1 MRNIK
6 IILEYDGLLFKGWQ
20 KQTGKTVK
28 TVQGE
33 VEKVLSSILSEEI
46 EIVGSRKN
54 RCKSKCIK
62 SSCKF

>member
-46 EIVGSRKN
+46 EGVRVSEEQMQM
-54 RCKSKCIK
+54 
-62 SSCKF
+62 

>member
-6 IILEYDGLLFKGWQ
+6 IILEYDGLLFNPWLSP
-20 KQTGKTVK
+20 TGKPVK

-46 EIVGSRKN
+46 EVVGSRKN
-54 RCKSKCIK
+54 RCKCKCIK
-62 SSCKF
+62 SSCEF

>member
-28 TVQGE
+28 TIQGE

-46 EIVGSRKN
+46 EVVRVSEEQMQM
-54 RCKSKCIK
+54 
-62 SSCKF
+62 

>member
-33 VEKVLSSILSEEI
+33 EEKVLSSILSEDI
-46 EIVGSRKN
+46 EVVRVSEEQMQM
-54 RCKSKCIK
+54 
-62 SSCKF
+62 

>member
-20 KQTGKTVK
+20 KQPGKTVK

-46 EIVGSRKN
+46 EVVRVSEEQMQM
-54 RCKSKCIK
+54 
-62 SSCKF
+62 

>member
-46 EIVGSRKN
+46 EVVRVSEEQMKM
-54 RCKSKCIK
+54 
-62 SSCKF
+62 

>member
-6 IILEYDGLLFKGWQ
+6 IILEYDGRLFKGWQ
-20 KQTGKTVK
+20 KHTGKTVK

-46 EIVGSRKN
+46 EVVRVSEEQMQM
-54 RCKSKCIK
+54 
-62 SSCKF
+62 

>member
-6 IILEYDGLLFKGWQ
+6 IILEYDGLMFKGWQ

-46 EIVGSRKN
+46 EVVRVSEERMQM
-54 RCKSKCIK
+54 
-62 SSCKF
+62 

>member
-46 EIVGSRKN
+46 EVVRVSEERMQM
-54 RCKSKCIK
+54 
-62 SSCKF
+62 

>member
-20 KQTGKTVK
+20 KQNGKTVK

-46 EIVGSRKN
+46 EVVRVSEEQMQM
-54 RCKSKCIK
+54 
-62 SSCKF
+62 